1 MRRPAPGAMGF
12 PMRPTIKRKKIT
24 VVPIAPEQHCHT
36 PEQCAEALGVAMS
49 TIWLILKSGKLKSF
63 KAGRS
68 RRITAE
74 AFAAYQAGQ

>member
-1 MRRPAPGAMGF
+1 
-12 PMRPTIKRKKIT
+12 MRPTLKRKTIT
-24 VVPIAPEQHCHT
+24 VAPIPAVQHCHT

-74 AFAAYQAGQ
+74 AFAAYLAGKS